1 MTQRQSARIAFASGM
16 IGLGIIGFVFGDF
29 AQLWKFAP
37 AYVPAHQSLAYASS
51 TLLLVCGIAL
61 LFKPTETLAA
71 RVLFPYWA
79 LIVLALKLPVVLKH
93 PLVEVTY
100 QSMSEIVVVMT
111 GAWVLFAGDDKRSLR
126 IAQLVFGLALIPL
139 GLAHFFY
146 LELTAPIIPSFI
158 PFHTFWAYFTGAAQ
172 IAAGIGVL
180 LNILPKLAAT
190 LDAVLLASF
199 TFVVWIPKIVEP
211 APTGATWSEFTISWA
226 VTAAAWVVAAS
237 FPTKKGESTSEI

>member
-1 MTQRQSARIAFASGM
+1 M
-16 IGLGIIGFVFGDF
+16 IGLGIIGFIFGDF

-37 AYVPAHQSLAYASS
+37 AYVPAHEVLAYACS
-51 TLLLVCGIAL
+51 TIMFVCGIGL
-61 LFKPTETLAA
+61 LFKPTQALAA

-79 LIVLALKLPVVLKH
+79 IIVLGLKLPVVLRH

-111 GAWVLFAGDDKRSLR
+111 GAWVLFAADDKRALR
-126 IAQLVFGLALIPL
+126 IAQLLFGLALIPL

-146 LELTAPIIPSFI
+146 LSLTAPIIPDWI

-180 LNILPKLAAT
+180 LGVLPKLAAT

-199 TFVVWIPKIVEP
+199 TFVVWIPKIITP

-237 FPTKKGESTSEI
+237 FPKKNSEAAT

>member
-1 MTQRQSARIAFASGM
+1 MTNKQSAQVAFASGM
-16 IGLGIIGFVFGDF
+16 IALGIIGFVYGDF

-37 AYVPAHQSLAYASS
+37 AYVPAHEVLAYASS
-51 TLLLVCGIAL
+51 TIMLVCGIGL
-61 LFKPTETLAA
+61 LFKQTEARAA
-71 RVLFPYWA
+71 RVLLFYWA
-79 LIVLALKLPVVLKH
+79 LIVVALKLPVVLKH

-111 GAWVLFAGDDKRSLR
+111 GAWVLFAANNARSLR
-126 IAQLVFGLALIPL
+126 TAQLVFGLALIPL

-172 IAAGIGVL
+172 IAAGVGVIL
-180 LNILPKLAAT
+180 GILPKLAAT

-199 TFVVWIPKIVEP
+199 TFVVWIPMII
-211 APTGATWSEFTISWA
+211 APGPKGATWSEFTISWA

-237 FPTKKGESTSEI
+237 FPKKNSEAAA

>member
-1 MTQRQSARIAFASGM
+1 MTQEQSAKMAFASGM
-16 IGLGIIGFVFGDF
+16 IGLGIIGFVYGDF
-29 AQLWKFAP
+29 AQLWRFAP
-37 AYVPAHQSLAYASS
+37 AYVPAHEVLAYASS
-51 TLLLVCGIAL
+51 TIMLVCGIGL
-61 LFKPTETLAA
+61 LFKPTESLAA
-71 RVLFPYWA
+71 RVLFPFWA

-100 QSMSEIVVVMT
+100 QSMAEIVVVMT
-111 GAWVLFAGDDKRSLR
+111 GAWVLFAADNERARR

-146 LELTAPIIPSFI
+146 LSLTAPIIPDWI

-180 LNILPKLAAT
+180 LGVLPKLAAS

-199 TFVVWIPKIVEP
+199 TFVVWIPKIIAP

-237 FPTKKGESTSEI
+237 FPKQNSATAA